1 MSQQKIILVGA
12 CLLLVTGLTVAKLI
26 QAQNNSVETL
36 APRNETE
43 AELISIAEAALRA
56 ENDILVNGDE
66 IAALKRNPQ
75 ALKAQAAFQ
84 KCFNRGRNVQAAM
97 ATQKLAYTGFQMKL
111 RVNKI
116 QVSGST
122 ATLEATEGAF
132 TPMFIDGKPTEPNY
146 SYSQEHLFTFVLENG
161 QWLLSS
167 DKRLNNKEEEAA
179 NFLTN
184 NPGNNSNQDLLIF

>member
-12 CLLLVTGLTVAKLI
+12 SLLLVTGLTVAKLI
-26 QAQNNSVETL
+26 QAQNTQNNSVETL
-36 APRNETE
+36 APSNETE

-66 IAALKRNPQ
+66 MAALKRNPQ

-84 KCFNRGRNVQAAM
+84 KRFRKARERRTAM

-116 QVSGST
+116 QVNEST
-122 ATLEATEGAF
+122 ANLEATEGAF
-132 TPMFIDGKPTEPNY
+132 TPMFIDGKPTEHNY
-146 SYSQEHLFTFVLENG
+146 SYSQKHLFTFVLENG

-167 DKRLNNKEEEAA
+167 DKRLNNNEEAA
-179 NFLTN
+179 TER
-184 NPGNNSNQDLLIF
+184 S

>member
-12 CLLLVTGLTVAKLI
+12 SLLLVTGLTVAKLI
-26 QAQNNSVETL
+26 QAQNTQNNVETL

-43 AELISIAEAALRA
+43 AELISIAEAALNA

-66 IAALKRNPQ
+66 IGALKRNPR
-75 ALKAQAAFQ
+75 ASKAQAAFQ
-84 KCFNRGRNVQAAM
+84 KRFRKARERQTAM
-97 ATQKLAYTGFQMKL
+97 ATRKLAYTGFQMKL

-116 QVSGST
+116 QVNGST

-132 TPMFIDGKPTEPNY
+132 TPMFIDGKPTEHDY
-146 SYSQEHLFTFVLENG
+146 SYSQKHLFTFVLENG

-167 DKRLNNKEEEAA
+167 DKRLDNNEEVATER
-179 NFLTN
+179 
-184 NPGNNSNQDLLIF
+184 S